1 MKNLFTSRGTDNRL
15 LSTLL
20 MLLMALWTVPHYSNA
35 MNVQAPDGED
45 ECVLDLKT
53 AGSAISFYVGT
64 SDAESGSIK
73 VDFGGGTV
81 KDYEIGKKDTIQ
93 IEGEVSD
100 GSVKVYGSRTL
111 IRFLYCP
118 SSRITNLNVSNCEN
132 LEVLNC
138 MDNGLSVLDL
148 TKNSKLYYLDCGHN
162 YVLSELDVTHNP
174 DLYYLDCQDN
184 DISSLDITKNEG
196 LIWLYAQT
204 NTKLGNIDFSKNKE
218 LREIL
223 VYGASNMTS
232 IDVTNIPYLQRLSV
246 DMTSLST
253 IDVSKNP
260 ELLVLNVGYTK
271 ITSLDISK
279 NTKLR
284 ELYLDHKE
292 TENYKFKTIDISN
305 NPELVYLFATG
316 NDLTNIDISKN
327 DKLFSIYLSNN
338 YIKNLDVS
346 NCKNLAELIIRG
358 NCFTFNT
365 LPLPHNGVG
374 YYEYSMQKNIKIN
387 KEHSVAEP
395 LDLSKDI
402 YSPDYETTVDV
413 YLFDS
418 NSLYSGG
425 GKRLVAGEDYTYD
438 KGVINFLKAQEDSV
452 YCTFRC
458 DAYPS
463 LSLSTTRFMVL
474 NPEDMGKST
483 LAADMT
489 TGMAVG
495 ETFAMNVATFGK
507 DEKVEVDFGDG
518 ELKEF
523 TLSDTP
529 QEISGEVKGANIKV
543 YTASGVQLKDFDA
556 SGMKLTSVNIFK
568 SKALRNLNLNNNELS
583 EIDLSGNISFN
594 SIQLDNNKLK
604 TLSLRGL
611 TNTKTFSCDNNQLES
626 IVFET
631 STAVLSDVSCSGNKL
646 KDLSFLYR
654 TYSLEVLDC
663 SHNEISDHLFSNLSN
678 IRDLN
683 MSYNNFKKV
692 DLKYNTKLEKLNIE
706 HNYFTYSTMP
716 ETTAQEFIYGNQN
729 PVTIAEKSFMVDLSS
744 EVTFKG
750 KNTKFTWK
758 TESGNVM
765 EEGVDYSIENGI
777 TTFLKVQEEKVYAEL
792 TNEAYPDL
800 TLTTTLVETSEKPEF
815 VLANLVSTAEVG
827 SEVRMILAA
836 KTPKAVYVDFGDG
849 KLTEC
854 ILGSGNTTL
863 TSQLGA
869 NKNIT
874 IYGYDESYCD
884 FTVLSMSNV
893 ALEKADISKLKDLTT
908 LTLANAGLTEID
920 LSNNT
925 LLGFL
930 TLSDC
935 NLEQIDLSKLTNLT
949 NVSLN
954 NNKLSAIDLSN
965 NTKLATL
972 QLSGNNFE
980 TLVLPE
986 LPALFQLSISD
997 NKLKTLDVTNCPILR
1012 ELYCDGNNLSSL
1024 DMSGQAGKFNMVYVG
1039 DNNFKFSTLPVFDI
1053 HNPMNYKYTPQ
1064 KDVEITVDG
1073 GKVDLSSEYMVAEN
1087 PTVYTWT
1094 TESGATLVEGTD
1106 YTIDNG
1112 VTTFMKN
1119 FDEKVYC
1126 SMTNAA
1132 YPELTLKT
1140 IGVKPETTGIG
1151 GITSGE
1157 GIKVENGNI
1166 VITVDGEAKV
1176 LVYNTAGMM
1185 VRSFDVEGGTVVVD
1199 GLAGGVYMIDVRCG
1213 SQRIV
1218 KKVMLK

>member
-20 MLLMALWTVPHYSNA
+20 MLLVALWTVPHYSNA

-53 AGSAISFYVGT
+53 AGSAVSFYVGT

-93 IEGEVSD
+93 IEGEVSE

-118 SSRITNLNVSNCEN
+118 LTSLTGLNVSNCEN

-138 MDNGLSVLDL
+138 NGNGLSVLDL

-162 YVLSELDVTHNP
+162 VLTELDVTNNP
-174 DLYYLDCQDN
+174 ALYYIDCQSNDLATL
-184 DISSLDITKNEG
+184 DISKNEG
-196 LIWLYAQT
+196 LIWLNAQL
-204 NTKLGNIDFSKNKE
+204 NSKLGNIDFSKNKE
-218 LREIL
+218 IRDII
-223 VYGASNMTS
+223 VYGASNMTA
-232 IDVTNIPYLQRLSV
+232 IDVSNNQYLLNLDVSQ
-246 DMTSLST
+246 TALST
-253 IDVSKNP
+253 IDLSKNLNLSILSVSYTNITTLDLSKNTKLTQLYFTKKDVSPYKFKSIDLSNNP
-260 ELLVLNVGYTK
+260 ELIYLFGQGNDLTE
-271 ITSLDISK
+271 LDISK
-279 NTKLR
+279 N
-284 ELYLDHKE
+284 
-292 TENYKFKTIDISN
+292 N
-305 NPELVYLFATG
+305 
-316 NDLTNIDISKN
+316 
-327 DKLFSIYLSNN
+327 KLFSIYLSDN

-346 NCKNLAELIIRG
+346 NCKNLGELIIRG

-365 LPLPHNGVG
+365 LPLPHDGVG
-374 YYEYSMQKNIKIN
+374 FYDYSLQKNIKI
-387 KEHSVAEP
+387 ERERSVAEP

-418 NSLYSGG
+418 NSLYGG

-438 KGVINFLKAQEDSV
+438 KGVINFLKAQTDSV

-458 DAYPS
+458 DAYPK

-495 ETFAMNVATFGK
+495 ETFAMNVATFSK

-556 SGMKLTSVNIFK
+556 SGMKLTNVNIFK
-568 SKALRNLNLNNNELS
+568 SKALKNLNLNDNELS
-583 EIDLSGNISFN
+583 EIDLSGNLSFN
-594 SIQLDNNKLK
+594 SIQLDNNKLT
-604 TLSLRGL
+604 TLSLRGIN
-611 TNTKTFSCDNNQLES
+611 NTTMLSCDNNQLES
-626 IVFET
+626 IVFEA
-631 STAVLSDVSCSGNKL
+631 SAPVLSNISCSGNKL
-646 KDLSFLYR
+646 KNLSFLSR
-654 TYSLEVLDC
+654 ASSVEVLDF
-663 SHNEISDHLFSNLSN
+663 SHNEVSDYMFTTMYN

-683 MSYNNFKKV
+683 MSYNKFKSA
-692 DLKYNTKLEKLNIE
+692 DLAYNTKLEKLNIE
-706 HNYFTYSTMP
+706 GNYFTYSTLP
-716 ETTAQEFIYGNQN
+716 QTTAQEFVYGNQN

-836 KTPKAVYVDFGDG
+836 KTPKTVYVDFGDG
-849 KLTEC
+849 KLAEC
-854 ILGSGNTTL
+854 MLGSGNTTL

-884 FTVLSMSNV
+884 LTILSMSNV

-972 QLSGNNFE
+972 QLSDNNFE

-986 LPALFQLSISD
+986 LPALYQLSVSR

-1024 DMSGQAGKFNMVYVG
+1024 DMSGQADKYSMVYAY

-1053 HNPMNYKYTPQ
+1053 YNPMNYKYTPQ

-1073 GKVDLSSEYMVAEN
+1073 GKVDLSSEYMVADN

-1094 TESGATLVEGTD
+1094 TESDATLVEGTD

-1119 FDEKVYC
+1119 FDENVYC

-1140 IGVKPETTGIG
+1140 IGVKPETTGVG

>member
-53 AGSAISFYVGT
+53 AGSIISFYVGT

-81 KDYEIGKKDTIQ
+81 KDYEIGKKDTIL
-93 IEGEVSD
+93 IDGEVSD

-118 SSRITNLNVSNCEN
+118 NTSLTGLNVSNCEN

-138 MDNGLSVLDL
+138 NGNGLSVLDL
-148 TKNSKLYYLDCGHN
+148 TKNSKLYFLDCGHN
-162 YVLSELDVTHNP
+162 VLSELDVTHNP
-174 DLYYLDCQDN
+174 ALYYIDCQDN
-184 DISSLDITKNEG
+184 QLKTLDVTKNEG

-204 NTKLGNIDFSKNKE
+204 NMELGNIDFSNNKE
-218 LREIL
+218 LRELL
-223 VYGASNMTS
+223 VYGAKNMTTIDVSNM
-232 IDVTNIPYLQRLSV
+232 PYLLRLSV

-253 IDVSKNP
+253 IDVGKNP
-260 ELLVLNVGYTK
+260 ELQILNVGYTN
-271 ITSLDISK
+271 IATLDVSK

-284 ELYLDHKE
+284 ELYVDHKD
-292 TENYKFKTIDISN
+292 TDPYKFKTIDLSN
-305 NPELVYLFATG
+305 NPELIYFFAMG
-316 NDLTNIDISKN
+316 NELTELDLSNN
-327 DKLFSIYLSNN
+327 NKLFSIYFTDNN
-338 YIKNLDVS
+338 IRNLDVS
-346 NCKNLAELIIRG
+346 NCKDLAELIIRG

-365 LPLPHNGVG
+365 LPLPHDGVG
-374 YYEYSMQKNIKIN
+374 FCDYSMQKNIKVDR
-387 KEHSVAEP
+387 ERSVSEP

-402 YSPDYETTVDV
+402 YSPDYNTTVDV

-418 NSLYSGG
+418 NSLYGG
-425 GKRLVAGEDYTYD
+425 GQRLVAGEDYTYD
-438 KGVINFLKAQEDSV
+438 NGVIKFLKTQEDSV
-452 YCTFRC
+452 YCTFTC
-458 DAYPS
+458 DAYPY
-463 LSLSTTRFMVL
+463 LSLSTSRFMVL

-489 TGMAVG
+489 TSMAVG

-529 QEISGEVKGANIKV
+529 QEVSGEVKGANIKV

-556 SGMKLTSVNIFK
+556 SGMKLTSVNLFK

-594 SIQLDNNKLK
+594 SIQLDNNKLT

-611 TNTKTFSCDNNQLES
+611 TNTKTFSCDNNQLET
-626 IVFET
+626 IVFD
-631 STAVLSDVSCSGNKL
+631 SQASVLTDINCSGNKL
-646 KDLSFLYR
+646 KDISFLGR
-654 TYSLEVLDC
+654 APFVEVLDC
-663 SHNEISDHLFSNLSN
+663 SHNEISDYMFISLSY

-683 MSYNNFKKV
+683 LSYNKFKSV
-692 DLKYNTKLEKLNIE
+692 DLKYNSKLEKLNIE
-706 HNYFTYSTMP
+706 GNYFTYSTLP
-716 ETTAQEFIYGNQN
+716 ETTAQEFMYGNQN
-729 PVTIAEKSFMVDLSS
+729 PIAIAEKSFMVDLST

-758 TESGNVM
+758 TESGNVI
-765 EEGVDYSIENGI
+765 EEGVDYSVENGI

-800 TLTTTLVETSEKPEF
+800 TLTTTLVETSDKPQE
-815 VLANLVSTAEVG
+815 VLTSMTSTNEVG
-827 SEVRMILAA
+827 SEVRIILAA
-836 KTPKAVYVDFGDG
+836 KSPKSVYVDFGDG
-849 KLTEC
+849 KLKEC
-854 ILGSGNTTL
+854 RLENGYTTL
-863 TSQLGA
+863 TSVLGES
-869 NKNIT
+869 KKIT
-874 IYGYDESYCD
+874 VYGYDNSYYD
-884 FTVLSMSNV
+884 ITILSLMDI
-893 ALEKADISKLKDLTT
+893 ALENIDISKLKDLST
-908 LTLANAGLTEID
+908 LTLTNAGLSEID
-920 LSNNT
+920 LSKNILLKELTLTGCNFTELDLSALTDLT
-925 LLGFL
+925 LLELNSNNLSSIEISNCKKL
-930 TLSDC
+930 TSLMLNDN
-935 NLEQIDLSKLTNLT
+935 NLE
-949 NVSLN
+949 SLVMP
-954 NNKLSAIDLSN
+954 
-965 NTKLATL
+965 
-972 QLSGNNFE
+972 E
-980 TLVLPE
+980 LPE
-986 LPALFQLSISD
+986 LYKLSVTD
-997 NKLKTLDVTNCPILR
+997 NKLKTLDITNCPILR
-1012 ELYCDGNNLSSL
+1012 ELYCTGNNLSSL
-1024 DMSGQAGKFNMVYVG
+1024 DMSGQTDKYSMVYAY

-1119 FDEKVYC
+1119 FDENVYC

>member
-20 MLLMALWTVPHYSNA
+20 MLLVALWTVPHYSNA

-93 IEGEVSD
+93 IEGEVSE

-118 SSRITNLNVSNCEN
+118 LTSLTGLNVSNCEN

-138 MDNGLSVLDL
+138 NGNGLSVLDL

-162 YVLSELDVTHNP
+162 VLTELDVTNNP
-174 DLYYLDCQDN
+174 ALYYIDCQSNDLATL
-184 DISSLDITKNEG
+184 DISKNEG
-196 LIWLYAQT
+196 LIWLNAQL
-204 NTKLGNIDFSKNKE
+204 NFKLGNIDFSKNKE
-218 LREIL
+218 IRDII
-223 VYGASNMTS
+223 VYGASNMTA
-232 IDVTNIPYLQRLSV
+232 IDVSNNQYLLNLDVSQ
-246 DMTSLST
+246 TALST
-253 IDVSKNP
+253 IDLSKNLNLSILSVSYTNITTLDLSKNTKLTQLYFTKKDVSPYKFKSIDLSNNP
-260 ELLVLNVGYTK
+260 ELIYLFGQGNDLTE
-271 ITSLDISK
+271 LDISK
-279 NTKLR
+279 N
-284 ELYLDHKE
+284 
-292 TENYKFKTIDISN
+292 N
-305 NPELVYLFATG
+305 
-316 NDLTNIDISKN
+316 
-327 DKLFSIYLSNN
+327 KLFSIYLSDN

-346 NCKNLAELIIRG
+346 NCKNLGELIIRG

-365 LPLPHNGVG
+365 LPLPHDGVG
-374 YYEYSMQKNIKIN
+374 FYDYSLQKNIKI
-387 KEHSVAEP
+387 ERERSIAEP

-418 NSLYSGG
+418 NSLYGG

-438 KGVINFLKAQEDSV
+438 KGVINFLKAQTDSV

-458 DAYPS
+458 DAYPK

-495 ETFAMNVATFGK
+495 ETFAMNVATFSK

-556 SGMKLTSVNIFK
+556 SGMKLTNVNIFK
-568 SKALRNLNLNNNELS
+568 SKALKNLNLNDNELS
-583 EIDLSGNISFN
+583 EIDLSGNLSFN
-594 SIQLDNNKLK
+594 SIQLDNNKLT
-604 TLSLRGL
+604 TLSLRGIN
-611 TNTKTFSCDNNQLES
+611 NTTMLSCDNNQLES
-626 IVFET
+626 IVFEA
-631 STAVLSDVSCSGNKL
+631 SAPVLSNISCSGNKL
-646 KDLSFLYR
+646 KNLSFLSR
-654 TYSLEVLDC
+654 ASSVEVLDF
-663 SHNEISDHLFSNLSN
+663 SHNEVSDYMFTTMYN

-683 MSYNNFKKV
+683 MSYNKFKSA
-692 DLKYNTKLEKLNIE
+692 DLAYNTKLEKLNIE
-706 HNYFTYSTMP
+706 GNYFTYSTLP
-716 ETTAQEFIYGNQN
+716 QTTAQEFVYGNQN

-836 KTPKAVYVDFGDG
+836 KTPK
-849 KLTEC
+849 
-854 ILGSGNTTL
+854 
-863 TSQLGA
+863 
-869 NKNIT
+869 
-874 IYGYDESYCD
+874 
-884 FTVLSMSNV
+884 TV
-893 ALEKADISKLKDLTT
+893 
-908 LTLANAGLTEID
+908 
-920 LSNNT
+920 
-925 LLGFL
+925 
-930 TLSDC
+930 
-935 NLEQIDLSKLTNLT
+935 
-949 NVSLN
+949 
-954 NNKLSAIDLSN
+954 
-965 NTKLATL
+965 
-972 QLSGNNFE
+972 
-980 TLVLPE
+980 
-986 LPALFQLSISD
+986 
-997 NKLKTLDVTNCPILR
+997 
-1012 ELYCDGNNLSSL
+1012 
-1024 DMSGQAGKFNMVYVG
+1024 
-1039 DNNFKFSTLPVFDI
+1039 
-1053 HNPMNYKYTPQ
+1053 
-1064 KDVEITVDG
+1064 
-1073 GKVDLSSEYMVAEN
+1073 
-1087 PTVYTWT
+1087 
-1094 TESGATLVEGTD
+1094 
-1106 YTIDNG
+1106 
-1112 VTTFMKN
+1112 
-1119 FDEKVYC
+1119 
-1126 SMTNAA
+1126 
-1132 YPELTLKT
+1132 
-1140 IGVKPETTGIG
+1140 
-1151 GITSGE
+1151 
-1157 GIKVENGNI
+1157 
-1166 VITVDGEAKV
+1166 
-1176 LVYNTAGMM
+1176 
-1185 VRSFDVEGGTVVVD
+1185 
-1199 GLAGGVYMIDVRCG
+1199 
-1213 SQRIV
+1213 
-1218 KKVMLK
+1218 

>member
-1 MKNLFTSRGTDNRL
+1 MKNLFASRGTDNRL

-20 MLLMALWTVPHYSNA
+20 MLLVALWTVPHYSNA

-53 AGSAISFYVGT
+53 AGTTISFNVGT
-64 SDAESGSIK
+64 SDAEGGTIK
-73 VDFGGGTV
+73 VDFGGGNV
-81 KDYEIGKKDTIQ
+81 KDYEIGKKDTIL
-93 IEGEVSD
+93 IDGEVSD
-100 GSVKVYGSRTL
+100 GSVKVYGSKTL
-111 IRFLYCP
+111 ITFLYCP
-118 SSRITNLNVSNCEN
+118 MVSLTGLNVSNSEN
-132 LEVLNC
+132 LEMLTC
-138 MDNGLSVLDL
+138 YGNGLSVLDL
-148 TKNSKLYYLDCGHN
+148 TKNSKLYYIDCGHN
-162 YVLSELDVTHNP
+162 VLSELDLTQNP
-174 DLYYLDCQDN
+174 ALLYVDCQDN
-184 DISSLDITKNEG
+184 RLKSLDITKNEE
-196 LIWLYAQT
+196 LLYLYAQT
-204 NTKLGNIDFSKNKE
+204 NFEMGNIDFSHNKKI
-218 LREIL
+218 REIL
-223 VYGASNMTS
+223 AYGATNMTS
-232 IDVTNIPYLQRLSV
+232 LDVSNNLDLLRLSV
-246 DMTSLST
+246 DQTGLST
-253 IDVSKNP
+253 
-260 ELLVLNVGYTK
+260 
-271 ITSLDISK
+271 LDL
-279 NTKLR
+279 T
-284 ELYLDHKE
+284 
-292 TENYKFKTIDISN
+292 N
-305 NPELVYLFATG
+305 NPELIRLFASY
-316 NDLTNIDISKN
+316 NDLTNLDLSKN
-327 DKLFSIYLSNN
+327 PKLQSLFLSGNNLKNLDLSNN
-338 YIKNLDVS
+338 HEII
-346 NCKNLAELIIRG
+346 ELLI
-358 NCFTFNT
+358 NDNNFTFNT
-365 LPLPHNGVG
+365 LPFAYDAINNYLYFP
-374 YYEYSMQKNIKIN
+374 QKEMVVK
-387 KEHSVAEP
+387 KELSVEET
-395 LDLSKDI
+395 LDFSKDV
-402 YSPDYETTVDV
+402 YNPEYETTVTV
-413 YLFDS
+413 YLTDS
-418 NSLYSGG
+418 NSPYDSSTKLTEGT
-425 GKRLVAGEDYTYD
+425 DYTYN
-438 KGVINFLKAQEDSV
+438 KGVITFLKAQNDSV
-452 YCTFRC
+452 YCTFKNDR
-458 DAYPS
+458 YPW
-463 LSLSTTRFMVL
+463 LELKTMRFLVL
-474 NPEDMGKST
+474 NPEDVGKSK
-483 LAADMT
+483 LAAELT
-489 TGMAVG
+489 TGMAAG
-495 ETFAMNVATFGK
+495 ETFTMNVATFGK

-529 QEISGEVKGANIKV
+529 QEVSGEVKGANIKV

-556 SGMKLTSVNIFK
+556 SGMKLTSVNLFK
-568 SKALRNLNLNNNELS
+568 SKALKNLNLNNNELS
-583 EIDLSGNISFN
+583 EIDLSGNLSFN
-594 SIQLDNNKLK
+594 SIQLDNNKLT
-604 TLSLRGL
+604 TLSLRGINNAKSL
-611 TNTKTFSCDNNQLES
+611 SCDNNQLES
-626 IVFET
+626 IVFE
-631 STAVLSDVSCSGNKL
+631 SSASVMSEISCSGNKL
-646 KDLSFLYR
+646 KDLSFL
-654 TYSLEVLDC
+654 SIASSVEVLDF
-663 SHNEISDHLFSNLSN
+663 SHNEVSDYMFTTMYN

-683 MSYNNFKKV
+683 MSYNKFKSA
-692 DLKYNTKLEKLNIE
+692 DLAYNTTLEKLNIE
-706 HNYFTYSTMP
+706 GNCFTYSTLP
-716 ETTAQEFIYGNQN
+716 QTTAQEFIYGNQS
-729 PVTIAEKSFMVDLSS
+729 PVTIAEKSFMVDLSK
-744 EVTFKG
+744 EATFKG

-765 EEGVDYSIENGI
+765 EEGVDYNVENGV

-849 KLTEC
+849 KLAEC

-863 TSQLGA
+863 TSQLGVS
-869 NKNIT
+869 KNIT

-884 FTVLSMSNV
+884 LTILSMSNV
-893 ALEKADISKLKDLTT
+893 ALEKVDISKLKDLST
-908 LTLANAGLTEID
+908 LTLYNAGLTEID

-949 NVSLN
+949 NVSLS

-972 QLSGNNFE
+972 QLGDNNFE

-986 LPALFQLSISD
+986 LPALYQLSVSR

-1024 DMSGQAGKFNMVYVG
+1024 DMSGQADKYSMVYVY

-1053 HNPMNYKYTPQ
+1053 YNPMNYKYTPQ

-1119 FDEKVYC
+1119 FDENVYC

>member
-1 MKNLFTSRGTDNRL
+1 MKNLFTNRVGDNRL

-20 MLLMALWTVPHYSNA
+20 VLLMALWTVPHYSNA

-45 ECVLDLKT
+45 ECIVDMRT
-53 AGSAISFYVGT
+53 AGTAISFNVGT
-64 SDAESGSIK
+64 SDAEGGTIK

-81 KDYEIGKKDTIQ
+81 ENYDIGKKDTISIQ
-93 IEGEVSD
+93 GEVSD
-100 GSVKVYGSRTL
+100 GRVKIYGSKTL
-111 IRFLYCP
+111 LTFIYCP
-118 SSRITNLNVSNCEN
+118 TAGLTGLDVSNCEN

-138 MDNGLSVLDL
+138 MGNGLSVLDL
-148 TKNSKLYYLDCGHN
+148 SKNSKLYFLDCGHN
-162 YVLSELDVTHNP
+162 VLPELDVTHNP
-174 DLYYLDCQDN
+174 ALYYIDCQDN
-184 DISSLDITKNEG
+184 QLKTLDITKNEG

-204 NTKLGNIDFSKNKE
+204 NFELGNIDFSNNKE

-223 VYGASNMTS
+223 VYGAKNMTS
-232 IDVTNIPYLQRLSV
+232 IDVTNMPYLLRLAV
-246 DMTSLST
+246 DMTGLST
-253 IDVSKNP
+253 IDVSKNT
-260 ELLVLNVGYTK
+260 ELQILNVGYTK
-271 ITSLDISK
+271 MTTLDISK

-284 ELYLDHKE
+284 ELYFTQKE
-292 TENYKFKTIDISN
+292 TSSYKFKTIDLSN
-305 NPELVYLFATG
+305 NPELIYLFGQG
-316 NDLTNIDISKN
+316 NELTDIDLSKN
-327 DKLFSIYLSNN
+327 DKLFSIYLSDNN
-338 YIKNLDVS
+338 IRNLDVS

-365 LPLPHNGVG
+365 LPLPHNGVSF
-374 YYEYSMQKNIKIN
+374 YDYSMQKNIKVDR
-387 KEHSVAEP
+387 ERSVSEP

-402 YSPDYETTVDV
+402 YSPDYETAVDV
-413 YLFDS
+413 YLYDS
-418 NSLYSGG
+418 NSLYGG

-438 KGVINFLKAQEDSV
+438 KGVINFLKTQEDSV
-452 YCTFRC
+452 YCTFRST
-458 DAYPS
+458 AYPS
-463 LSLSTTRFMVL
+463 LSLSTVRFMVL

-489 TGMAVG
+489 TGLSVG
-495 ETFAMNVATFGK
+495 ETFSMKVATFSK
-507 DEKVEVDFGDG
+507 DEKIEVDFGDG

-523 TLSDTP
+523 TMSDTP
-529 QEISGEVKGANIKV
+529 QQVSGEVKGANIKV

-556 SGMKLTSVNIFK
+556 SGMKISSVNIFK

-583 EIDLSGNISFN
+583 EIDLSGNLNFN
-594 SIQLDNNKLK
+594 SIQLDNNKLSK
-604 TLSLRGL
+604 LSIKGL
-611 TNTKTFSCDNNQLES
+611 TNAESLSCDNNQLES
-626 IVFET
+626 IVFE
-631 STAVLSDVSCSGNKL
+631 SSALAMSNISCSGNKL
-646 KDLSFLYR
+646 KDLSFLSR
-654 TYSLEVLDC
+654 ASSVEVLDC
-663 SHNEISDHLFSNLSN
+663 SHNEISDYMFVSLRN
-678 IRDLN
+678 IRELN
-683 MSYNNFKKV
+683 VSYNKFAELN
-692 DLKYNTKLEKLNIE
+692 LQYNTNLQKLNIE
-706 HNYFTYSTMP
+706 GNYFTYSTLP
-716 ETTAQEFIYGNQN
+716 QTTAQEFVYGNQN
-729 PVTIAEKSFMVDLSS
+729 PVAIAEKSFMVDLSK
-744 EVTFKG
+744 EATFKG

-758 TESGNVM
+758 TESGNVI
-765 EEGVDYSIENGI
+765 EEGVDYNVENGV

-792 TNEAYPDL
+792 TNEAYPNL
-800 TLTTTLVETSEKPEF
+800 TLTTTLVETSEKPQE
-815 VLANLVSTAEVG
+815 VLAKLVASAEVG
-827 SEVRMILAA
+827 SEVRLILAA
-836 KTPKAVYVDFGDG
+836 KTPKTVYVDFGDG
-849 KLTEC
+849 KFKEC
-854 ILGSGNTTL
+854 MLASGTATL
-863 TSQLGA
+863 TSELGES
-869 NKNIT
+869 KTIS
-874 IYGYDESYCD
+874 IYGYDESYYD
-884 FTVLSMSNV
+884 ISVLSLSNV
-893 ALEKADISKLKDLTT
+893 ALETVDISKLKDLST
-908 LTLANAGLTEID
+908 LTLYGAALNNID

-925 LLGFL
+925 LLEFL
-930 TLSDC
+930 TLSEC
-935 NLEQIDLSKLTNLT
+935 NLEQIDLSNLTNLT
-949 NVSLN
+949 NLTLN
-954 NNKLSAIDLSN
+954 KNKLSTIDISN
-965 NTKLATL
+965 NVKLTAL
-972 QLSGNNFE
+972 QLDGNSLE
-980 TLVLPE
+980 SLVLPE
-986 LPALFQLSISD
+986 LPALYKLDISD

-1024 DMSGQAGKFNMVYVG
+1024 DMSGQTGKFSMVYAY

-1119 FDEKVYC
+1119 FDENVYC

>member
-1 MKNLFTSRGTDNRL
+1 
-15 LSTLL
+15 
-20 MLLMALWTVPHYSNA
+20 
-35 MNVQAPDGED
+35 
-45 ECVLDLKT
+45 
-53 AGSAISFYVGT
+53 
-64 SDAESGSIK
+64 
-73 VDFGGGTV
+73 
-81 KDYEIGKKDTIQ
+81 
-93 IEGEVSD
+93 
-100 GSVKVYGSRTL
+100 
-111 IRFLYCP
+111 
-118 SSRITNLNVSNCEN
+118 
-132 LEVLNC
+132 
-138 MDNGLSVLDL
+138 
-148 TKNSKLYYLDCGHN
+148 
-162 YVLSELDVTHNP
+162 
-174 DLYYLDCQDN
+174 
-184 DISSLDITKNEG
+184 
-196 LIWLYAQT
+196 
-204 NTKLGNIDFSKNKE
+204 
-218 LREIL
+218 
-223 VYGASNMTS
+223 MTS
-232 IDVTNIPYLQRLSV
+232 IDVSNNPYLLRLAV
-246 DMTSLST
+246 DMTGLST
-253 IDVSKNP
+253 IDVSKNL
-260 ELLVLNVGYTK
+260 ELQILNVGYTK
-271 ITSLDISK
+271 ITTLDLSK
-279 NTKLR
+279 NAKLR
-284 ELYLDHKE
+284 ELYFTQKD
-292 TENYKFKTIDISN
+292 TSPYKFKSIDLSN
-305 NPELVYLFATG
+305 NPELICLFGQG
-316 NDLTNIDISKN
+316 NDLTELNISKN
-327 DKLFSIYLSNN
+327 NKLFSIYLSDN
-338 YIKNLDVS
+338 YIRNLDVS
-346 NCKNLAELIIRG
+346 NCKNLAELIIRN

-365 LPLPHNGVG
+365 LPLLYDALG
-374 YYEYSMQKNIKIN
+374 YYDYATQRNINI
-387 KEHSVAEP
+387 ERERSVAEP

-418 NSLYSGG
+418 NSLYGG

-438 KGVINFLKAQEDSV
+438 KGVINFLKAQKDSV

-458 DAYPS
+458 DAYPG

-495 ETFAMNVATFGK
+495 ETFTMNVATFGK

-529 QEISGEVKGANIKV
+529 QEITGEVKGANIKV
-543 YTASGVQLKDFDA
+543 YTASEVQLKDFDA

-568 SKALRNLNLNNNELS
+568 SKALKNLNLNDNELS
-583 EIDLSGNISFN
+583 EIDLSGNLSFK
-594 SIQLDNNKLK
+594 SIQLDNNKLT
-604 TLSLRGL
+604 TLSLRGINNAKSL
-611 TNTKTFSCDNNQLES
+611 SCDNNQLES
-626 IVFET
+626 IVFE
-631 STAVLSDVSCSGNKL
+631 SSASVMSEISCSGNKL
-646 KDLSFLYR
+646 KDLSFLSR
-654 TYSLEVLDC
+654 ASMVEVLDC
-663 SHNEISDHLFSNLSN
+663 SHNEISEYMFVNARN
-678 IRDLN
+678 IRELN
-683 MSYNNFKKV
+683 ISYNKFKEV
-692 DLKYNTKLEKLNIE
+692 NLQNNTNLQKLNIE
-706 HNYFTYSTMP
+706 GNCFTYSTLP
-716 ETTAQEFIYGNQN
+716 QTTAQEFIYGNQS
-729 PVTIAEKSFMVDLSS
+729 PVTIAEKSFMVDLSK
-744 EVTFKG
+744 EATFKG

-765 EEGVDYSIENGI
+765 EEGVDYNVENGV

-849 KLTEC
+849 KLAEC

-863 TSQLGA
+863 TSQLGVS
-869 NKNIT
+869 KNIT

-884 FTVLSMSNV
+884 LTILSMSNV
-893 ALEKADISKLKDLTT
+893 ALEKVDISKLKDLST
-908 LTLANAGLTEID
+908 LTLSNAGLTEID

-930 TLSDC
+930 TLSGS

-949 NVSLN
+949 NVSLI

-972 QLSGNNFE
+972 QLGDNNFE

-986 LPALFQLSISD
+986 LPALYQLSVSR
-997 NKLKTLDVTNCPILR
+997 NKLNTLDVTNCPILR

-1024 DMSGQAGKFNMVYVG
+1024 DMSGQTGKFSMVYVG
-1039 DNNFKFSTLPVFDI
+1039 NNNFKFSTLPVFDI

-1119 FDEKVYC
+1119 FDENVYC
-1126 SMTNAA
+1126 SMINAA

-1185 VRSFDVEGGTVVVD
+1185 VRSFDVEGGTIVVD

>member
-1 MKNLFTSRGTDNRL
+1 M

-20 MLLMALWTVPHYSNA
+20 MLLVALWTVPHYSNA

-53 AGSAISFYVGT
+53 AGSIISFYVGT

-118 SSRITNLNVSNCEN
+118 LASLTGLNVSNCEN

-138 MDNGLSVLDL
+138 NGNGLSVLDL
-148 TKNSKLYYLDCGHN
+148 TKNSKLYYLDCGRN
-162 YVLSELDVTHNP
+162 VLTELDVTNNP
-174 DLYYLDCQDN
+174 ALYYIDCQSNDLATL
-184 DISSLDITKNEG
+184 DISKNEG
-196 LIWLYAQT
+196 LIWLNAQL
-204 NTKLGNIDFSKNKE
+204 NFKLGNIDFSKNKE
-218 LREIL
+218 IRDII
-223 VYGASNMTS
+223 VYGASNMTT
-232 IDVTNIPYLQRLSV
+232 IDVSNNQYLLNLDVSQ
-246 DMTSLST
+246 TALST
-253 IDVSKNP
+253 IDLSKNLNLSILNVSYTNITTLDLSKNTKLTQLYFTKKDVSPYKFKSIDLSNNP
-260 ELLVLNVGYTK
+260 ELIYLFGQGNDLTE
-271 ITSLDISK
+271 LDISK
-279 NTKLR
+279 N
-284 ELYLDHKE
+284 
-292 TENYKFKTIDISN
+292 N
-305 NPELVYLFATG
+305 
-316 NDLTNIDISKN
+316 
-327 DKLFSIYLSNN
+327 KLFSIYLSDN

-346 NCKNLAELIIRG
+346 NCKNLGELIIRG

-365 LPLPHNGVG
+365 LPLPHDGVG
-374 YYEYSMQKNIKIN
+374 FYDYSLQKNIKI
-387 KEHSVAEP
+387 ERERSIAEP

-418 NSLYSGG
+418 NSLYGG

-438 KGVINFLKAQEDSV
+438 KGVINFLKAQTDSV

-458 DAYPS
+458 DAYPK

-495 ETFAMNVATFGK
+495 ETFAMNVATFSK

-556 SGMKLTSVNIFK
+556 SGMKLTNVNIFK
-568 SKALRNLNLNNNELS
+568 SKALKNLNLNDNELS
-583 EIDLSGNISFN
+583 EIDLSGNLSFN
-594 SIQLDNNKLK
+594 SIQLDNNKLT
-604 TLSLRGL
+604 TLSLRGIN
-611 TNTKTFSCDNNQLES
+611 NTTMLSCDNNQLES
-626 IVFET
+626 IVFEA
-631 STAVLSDVSCSGNKL
+631 SAPVLSNISCSGNKL
-646 KDLSFLYR
+646 KNLSFLSR
-654 TYSLEVLDC
+654 ASSVEVLDI
-663 SHNEISDHLFSNLSN
+663 SHNEVSDYMFTTMYN

-683 MSYNNFKKV
+683 MSYNKFKSA
-692 DLKYNTKLEKLNIE
+692 DLAYNTKLEKLNIE
-706 HNYFTYSTMP
+706 GNYFTYSTLP
-716 ETTAQEFIYGNQN
+716 QTTAQEFVYGNQN

-836 KTPKAVYVDFGDG
+836 KTPKTVYVDFGDG
-849 KLTEC
+849 KLAEC
-854 ILGSGNTTL
+854 MLGSGNTTL

-884 FTVLSMSNV
+884 LTILSMSNV
-893 ALEKADISKLKDLTT
+893 ALEKVDITKLKDLST
-908 LTLANAGLTEID
+908 LTLANSGLSGID

-925 LLGFL
+925 ILRELN
-930 TLSDC
+930 LSNC
-935 NLEQIDLSKLTNLT
+935 NLENVDLSKLTELST
-949 NVSLN
+949 VSLSS
-954 NNKLSAIDLSN
+954 NKLSSIDLTN
-965 NTKLATL
+965 NKKLTIL
-972 QLSGNNFE
+972 IIGDNNFE

-986 LPALFQLSISD
+986 LPALYQLSVSD

-1012 ELYCDGNNLSSL
+1012 ELYCNGNNLSSL
-1024 DMSGQAGKFNMVYVG
+1024 DMSGQADKYSMVYAY

-1053 HNPMNYKYTPQ
+1053 YNPMNYKYTPQ
-1064 KDVEITVDG
+1064 KDVEITVDS
-1073 GKVDLSSEYMVAEN
+1073 GKVDLSSEYMVADN

-1094 TESGATLVEGTD
+1094 TESGVTLVEGTD

-1119 FDEKVYC
+1119 FDENVYC

-1140 IGVKPETTGIG
+1140 IDVKPETTGIG

>member
-1 MKNLFTSRGTDNRL
+1 MKNLFTNRVGDNRL

-20 MLLMALWTVPHYSNA
+20 VLLMALWTVPHYSNA

-45 ECVLDLKT
+45 ECIVDMRT
-53 AGSAISFYVGT
+53 AGTAISFYVGT

-81 KDYEIGKKDTIQ
+81 ENYDIGKKDTISIQ
-93 IEGEVSD
+93 GEVSD
-100 GSVKVYGSRTL
+100 GRVKIYGSKTL
-111 IRFLYCP
+111 LTFIYCP
-118 SSRITNLNVSNCEN
+118 TAGLTGLDVSNCEN

-138 MDNGLSVLDL
+138 MGNGLSVLDL
-148 TKNSKLYYLDCGHN
+148 SKNSKLYFLDCGHN
-162 YVLSELDVTHNP
+162 VLPELDVTHNP
-174 DLYYLDCQDN
+174 ALYYIDCQDN
-184 DISSLDITKNEG
+184 QLKTLDITKNEG

-204 NTKLGNIDFSKNKE
+204 NFELGNIDFSNNKE

-223 VYGASNMTS
+223 VYGAKNMTS
-232 IDVTNIPYLQRLSV
+232 IDVTNMPYLLRLAV
-246 DMTSLST
+246 DMTGLST
-253 IDVSKNP
+253 IDVSKNT
-260 ELLVLNVGYTK
+260 ELQILNVGYTK
-271 ITSLDISK
+271 MTTLDISK

-284 ELYLDHKE
+284 ELYFTQKE
-292 TENYKFKTIDISN
+292 TSSYKFKTIDLSN
-305 NPELVYLFATG
+305 NPELIYLFGQG
-316 NDLTNIDISKN
+316 NELTDIDLSKN
-327 DKLFSIYLSNN
+327 DKLFSIYLSDNN
-338 YIKNLDVS
+338 IRNLDVS

-365 LPLPHNGVG
+365 LPLPHNGVSF
-374 YYEYSMQKNIKIN
+374 YDYSMQKNIKVDR
-387 KEHSVAEP
+387 ERSVSEP

-402 YSPDYETTVDV
+402 YSPDYETAVDV
-413 YLFDS
+413 YLYDS
-418 NSLYSGG
+418 NSLYGG

-438 KGVINFLKAQEDSV
+438 KGVINFLKTQEDSV
-452 YCTFRC
+452 YCTFRST
-458 DAYPS
+458 AYPS
-463 LSLSTTRFMVL
+463 LSLSTVRFMVL

-489 TGMAVG
+489 TGLSVG
-495 ETFAMNVATFGK
+495 ETFSMKVATFSK
-507 DEKVEVDFGDG
+507 DEKIEVDFGDG

-523 TLSDTP
+523 TMSDTP
-529 QEISGEVKGANIKV
+529 QQVSGEVKGANIKV

-556 SGMKLTSVNIFK
+556 SGMKISSVNIFK

-583 EIDLSGNISFN
+583 EIDLSGNLNFN
-594 SIQLDNNKLK
+594 SIQLDNNKLSK
-604 TLSLRGL
+604 LSIKGL
-611 TNTKTFSCDNNQLES
+611 TNAESLSCDNNQLES
-626 IVFET
+626 IVFE
-631 STAVLSDVSCSGNKL
+631 SSALAMSNISCSGNKL
-646 KDLSFLYR
+646 KDLSFLSR
-654 TYSLEVLDC
+654 ASSVEVLDC
-663 SHNEISDHLFSNLSN
+663 SHNEISDYMFVSLRN
-678 IRDLN
+678 IRELN
-683 MSYNNFKKV
+683 VSYNKFAELN
-692 DLKYNTKLEKLNIE
+692 LQYNTNLQKLNIE
-706 HNYFTYSTMP
+706 GNYFTYSTLP
-716 ETTAQEFIYGNQN
+716 QTTAQEFVYGNQN
-729 PVTIAEKSFMVDLSS
+729 PVAIAEKSFMVDLSK
-744 EVTFKG
+744 EATFKG

-758 TESGNVM
+758 TESGNVI
-765 EEGVDYSIENGI
+765 EEGVDYNVENGV

-792 TNEAYPDL
+792 TNEAYPNL
-800 TLTTTLVETSEKPEF
+800 TLTTTLVETSEKPQE
-815 VLANLVSTAEVG
+815 VLAKLVASAEVG
-827 SEVRMILAA
+827 SEVRLILAA
-836 KTPKAVYVDFGDG
+836 KTPKTVYVDFGDG
-849 KLTEC
+849 KFKEC
-854 ILGSGNTTL
+854 MLASGTATL
-863 TSQLGA
+863 TSELGES
-869 NKNIT
+869 KTIS
-874 IYGYDESYCD
+874 IYGYDESYYD
-884 FTVLSMSNV
+884 ISVLSLSNV
-893 ALEKADISKLKDLTT
+893 ALETVDISKLKDLST
-908 LTLANAGLTEID
+908 LTLYGAALNNID

-925 LLGFL
+925 LLEFL
-930 TLSDC
+930 TLSEC
-935 NLEQIDLSKLTNLT
+935 NLEQIDLSNLTNLT
-949 NVSLN
+949 NLTLN
-954 NNKLSAIDLSN
+954 KNKLSTIDISN
-965 NTKLATL
+965 NVKLTAL
-972 QLSGNNFE
+972 QLDGNSLE
-980 TLVLPE
+980 SLVLPE
-986 LPALFQLSISD
+986 LPALYKLDISD

-1024 DMSGQAGKFNMVYVG
+1024 DMSGQTGKFSMVYAY

-1119 FDEKVYC
+1119 FDENVYC

>member
-20 MLLMALWTVPHYSNA
+20 MLLVALWTVPHYSNA
-35 MNVQAPDGED
+35 MNVQAPDGEN
-45 ECVLDLKT
+45 ECVLEMKT
-53 AGSAISFYVGT
+53 AGTAISFYVGT
-64 SDAESGSIK
+64 SDAESGTIK

-81 KDYEIGKKDTIQ
+81 EDYEIGKKDTIS
-93 IEGEVSD
+93 INGAVTEGN
-100 GSVKVYGSRTL
+100 VKIYGSKTL
-111 IRFLYCP
+111 ITFLYCP
-118 SSRITNLNVSNCEN
+118 TTSITNLNVSNCEN

-138 MDNGLSVLDL
+138 MGNGLSVLDL

-162 YVLSELDVTHNP
+162 QLVELDVTHNP
-174 DLYYLDCQDN
+174 ALYYIDCQDN
-184 DISSLDITKNEG
+184 NLTSLDVTKNEK
-196 LIWLYAQT
+196 LIWLYAYT
-204 NTKLGNIDFSKNKE
+204 NFELGDIDLSNNRE
-218 LREIL
+218 LREFDVHGDTRITS
-223 VYGASNMTS
+223 VDVSNCPYLIHLDVDMTGVS
-232 IDVTNIPYLQRLSV
+232 SVDVTN
-246 DMTSLST
+246 
-253 IDVSKNP
+253 NP
-260 ELLVLNVGYTK
+260 ELQILSVGY
-271 ITSLDISK
+271 SNVSQLDISK
-279 NTKLR
+279 NVKLR
-284 ELYLDHKE
+284 ELYFSHKD
-292 TENYKFKTIDISN
+292 TDPYKFKSIDVSN
-305 NPELVYLFATG
+305 NPELIYLFGMG
-316 NDLTNIDISKN
+316 NELTELDLSKN
-327 DKLFSIYLSNN
+327 DKLLSIYLSDN

-346 NCKNLAELIIRG
+346 NCKKLAELIVRG

-374 YYEYSMQKNIKIN
+374 YYEYSMQKNIVVER
-387 KEHSVAEP
+387 EHSIAEP

-418 NSLYSGG
+418 NSLYGG
-425 GKRLVAGEDYTYD
+425 GERLVAGEDYTFD
-438 KGVINFLKAQEDSV
+438 KGVLKFLKSQEDSV

-458 DAYPS
+458 DAYPN

-474 NPEDMGKST
+474 NPEDVGKST
-483 LAADMT
+483 LAADMI

-495 ETFAMNVATFGK
+495 ETFSMNMATFGK

-529 QEISGEVKGANIKV
+529 KKVSGEVKGANIKV

-556 SGMKLTSVNIFK
+556 SGMKLMSANVFK
-568 SKALRNLNLNNNELS
+568 SKALKNLNLNDNELA
-583 EIDLSGNISFN
+583 EIDLSGNLGFST
-594 SIQLDNNKLK
+594 IQLDNNKLVS
-604 TLSLRGL
+604 LSIKGL
-611 TNTKTFSCDNNQLES
+611 TNTISLSCDNNQLEN
-626 IVFET
+626 ITFE
-631 STAVLSDVSCSGNKL
+631 SSAYNLKSVSCSGNKL
-646 KDLSFLYR
+646 QNLSFLNR
-654 TYSLEVLDC
+654 ASSVEILDC
-663 SHNEISDHLFSNLSN
+663 SHNEISDYMFVSLSN
-678 IRDLN
+678 IRELDI
-683 MSYNNFKKV
+683 SYNKFKEV
-692 DLKYNTKLEKLNIE
+692 NLQYNTKLEKLNIE
-706 HNYFTYSTMP
+706 GNNFTYSTLP
-716 ETTAQEFIYGNQN
+716 QSTAQEFVYGNQQ
-729 PVTIAEKSFMVDLSS
+729 PVAIAEKSFLIDLSK
-744 EVTFKG
+744 ETTFKG

-758 TESGNVM
+758 KESGSVI
-765 EEGVDYSIENGI
+765 EEGVDYSLENGV
-777 TTFLKVQEEKVYAEL
+777 TTFLKVQDEKVYAEL

-800 TLTTTLVETSEKPEF
+800 TLTTTLVETSEKPET
-815 VLANLVSTAEVG
+815 VLATMTSTAEVG
-827 SEVRMILAA
+827 SEVSMILAA
-836 KTPKAVYVDFGDG
+836 KTPKSLYVDFGDG
-849 KLTEC
+849 KMVEC
-854 ILGSGNTTL
+854 NLGSGNTTL

-869 NKNIT
+869 SKNIT
-874 IYGYDESYCD
+874 IYGYDESNCD
-884 FTVLSMSNV
+884 ITVLSMSNV
-893 ALEKADISKLKDLTT
+893 ALERVDISKLKDLTT
-908 LTLANAGLTEID
+908 LTLANAGISEID

-935 NLEQIDLSKLTNLT
+935 NLEQIDLSKLTNLA
-949 NVSLN
+949 NVVLSG
-954 NNKLSAIDLSN
+954 NKFSEIDLSN
-965 NTKLATL
+965 NVKLATL
-972 QLSGNNFE
+972 QLSDNGFE
-980 TLVLPE
+980 TLILPE
-986 LPALFQLSISD
+986 LPVLYQLNVSD
-997 NKLKTLDVTNCPILR
+997 NKLKTLDVTKCPKLC
-1012 ELYCDGNNLSSL
+1012 ELYCNGNNLSEL
-1024 DMSGQAGKFNMVYVG
+1024 DLSAQKDKFSMVIIQ
-1039 DNNFKFSTLPVFDI
+1039 DNCFKFSTLPVFDI

-1119 FDEKVYC
+1119 FDENVYC

>member
-20 MLLMALWTVPHYSNA
+20 MLLVALWTVPHYSNA

-93 IEGEVSD
+93 IEGEVSE

-118 SSRITNLNVSNCEN
+118 LASLTGLNVSNCEN

-138 MDNGLSVLDL
+138 NGNGLSVLDL
-148 TKNSKLYYLDCGHN
+148 TKNSKLYYLDCGRN
-162 YVLSELDVTHNP
+162 VLTELDVTNNP
-174 DLYYLDCQDN
+174 ALYYIDCQSNDLATL
-184 DISSLDITKNEG
+184 DISKNEG
-196 LIWLYAQT
+196 LIWLNAQL
-204 NTKLGNIDFSKNKE
+204 NFKLGNIDFSKNKE
-218 LREIL
+218 IRDII
-223 VYGASNMTS
+223 VYGASNMTT
-232 IDVTNIPYLQRLSV
+232 IDVSNNQYLLNLDVSQ
-246 DMTSLST
+246 TALST
-253 IDVSKNP
+253 IDLSKNLNLSILNVSYTNITTLDLSKNTKLTQLYFTKKDVSPYKFKSIDLSNNP
-260 ELLVLNVGYTK
+260 ELIYLFGQGNDLTE
-271 ITSLDISK
+271 LDISK
-279 NTKLR
+279 N
-284 ELYLDHKE
+284 
-292 TENYKFKTIDISN
+292 N
-305 NPELVYLFATG
+305 
-316 NDLTNIDISKN
+316 
-327 DKLFSIYLSNN
+327 KLFSIYLSDN

-346 NCKNLAELIIRG
+346 NCKNLGELIIRG

-365 LPLPHNGVG
+365 LPLPHDGVG
-374 YYEYSMQKNIKIN
+374 FYDYSLQKNIKI
-387 KEHSVAEP
+387 ERERSIAEP

-418 NSLYSGG
+418 NSLYGG

-438 KGVINFLKAQEDSV
+438 KGVINFLKAQTDSV

-458 DAYPS
+458 DAYPK

-495 ETFAMNVATFGK
+495 ETFAMNVATFSK

-543 YTASGVQLKDFDA
+543 YTASGVQLKDFDV

-583 EIDLSGNISFN
+583 EIDLSGNLQFN
-594 SIQLDNNKLK
+594 SIQLDNNKLT
-604 TLSLRGL
+604 TLSLRGIN
-611 TNTKTFSCDNNQLES
+611 NTTMFSCDNNQLES
-626 IVFET
+626 IVFEA
-631 STAVLSDVSCSGNKL
+631 SAPVLSNISCSGNKL
-646 KDLSFLYR
+646 KNLSFLSR
-654 TYSLEVLDC
+654 ASSVEVLDF
-663 SHNEISDHLFSNLSN
+663 SHNEVSDYMFTTMYN

-683 MSYNNFKKV
+683 MSYNKFKSA
-692 DLKYNTKLEKLNIE
+692 DLAYNTKLEKLNIE
-706 HNYFTYSTMP
+706 GNYFTYSTLP
-716 ETTAQEFIYGNQN
+716 QTTAQEFVYGNQN

-849 KLTEC
+849 KLAEC

-884 FTVLSMSNV
+884 LTILSMSNV
-893 ALEKADISKLKDLTT
+893 ALEKVDITKLKDLST
-908 LTLANAGLTEID
+908 LTLANSGLSGID

-925 LLGFL
+925 ILRELN
-930 TLSDC
+930 LSNC
-935 NLEQIDLSKLTNLT
+935 NLENVDLSKLTELST
-949 NVSLN
+949 VSLSS
-954 NNKLSAIDLSN
+954 NKLSSIDLTN
-965 NTKLATL
+965 NKKLTIL
-972 QLSGNNFE
+972 IIGDNNFE

-986 LPALFQLSISD
+986 LPALYQLSVSR

-1024 DMSGQAGKFNMVYVG
+1024 DMSGQTDKYSMVYAY

-1053 HNPMNYKYTPQ
+1053 YNPMNYKYTPQ

-1094 TESGATLVEGTD
+1094 TETGATLVEGTD

-1119 FDEKVYC
+1119 FDENVYC

>member
-20 MLLMALWTVPHYSNA
+20 MLLVALWTVPHYSNA

-93 IEGEVSD
+93 IEGEVSE

-118 SSRITNLNVSNCEN
+118 TASITNLNVSNCEN

-138 MDNGLSVLDL
+138 NGNGLSMLDL

-162 YVLSELDVTHNP
+162 VLTELDVTHNP
-174 DLYYLDCQDN
+174 ALYYIDCQGN
-184 DISSLDITKNEG
+184 DLSTLDITKNEG

-204 NTKLGNIDFSKNKE
+204 NFKLGNIDFSNNKE

-223 VYGASNMTS
+223 VYGAENMTS
-232 IDVTNIPYLQRLSV
+232 IDVTNIPNLLRLAV

-253 IDVSKNP
+253 IDVSKNL
-260 ELLVLNVGYTK
+260 ELQILNVGYTK
-271 ITSLDISK
+271 ITTLDISK

-284 ELYLDHKE
+284 ELYFTQKD
-292 TENYKFKTIDISN
+292 TSPYKFKSIDLSN
-305 NPELVYLFATG
+305 NPELIYLFGQG
-316 NDLTNIDISKN
+316 NDLTELDISKN
-327 DKLFSIYLSNN
+327 NKLFSIYLSDN
-338 YIKNLDVS
+338 YIRNLDVS
-346 NCKNLAELIIRG
+346 NCKNLAELIIRN

-365 LPLPHNGVG
+365 LPLPSDALG
-374 YYEYSMQKNIKIN
+374 YYDYSMQRNINI
-387 KEHSVAEP
+387 ERERSVAEP

-418 NSLYSGG
+418 NSLYGG

-438 KGVINFLKAQEDSV
+438 KGVINFLKAQADSV

-495 ETFAMNVATFGK
+495 ETFIMNVATFGK

-529 QEISGEVKGANIKV
+529 QEITGEVKGANIKV

-556 SGMKLTSVNIFK
+556 SGMKLTNVNIFK
-568 SKALRNLNLNNNELS
+568 SKALKNLNLNDNELS
-583 EIDLSGNISFN
+583 EIDLSGNLSFN
-594 SIQLDNNKLK
+594 SIQLDNNKLT
-604 TLSLRGL
+604 TLSLRGINNAKSL
-611 TNTKTFSCDNNQLES
+611 SCDNNQLES
-626 IVFET
+626 IVFE
-631 STAVLSDVSCSGNKL
+631 SSASVMSEISCSGNKL
-646 KDLSFLYR
+646 KDLSFLSR
-654 TYSLEVLDC
+654 ASMVEVLDC
-663 SHNEISDHLFSNLSN
+663 SHNEISEYMFVNARN
-678 IRDLN
+678 IRELN
-683 MSYNNFKKV
+683 ISYNKFKEV
-692 DLKYNTKLEKLNIE
+692 NLQNNTNLQKLNIE
-706 HNYFTYSTMP
+706 GNYFTYSTLP
-716 ETTAQEFIYGNQN
+716 QTTAQEFVYGNQN
-729 PVTIAEKSFMVDLSS
+729 PVTIAEKSFMVDLSK
-744 EVTFKG
+744 EATFKG

-765 EEGVDYSIENGI
+765 EEGVDYNVENGV

-827 SEVRMILAA
+827 SEVKMILAA

-849 KLTEC
+849 KLAEC
-854 ILGSGNTTL
+854 IFDNGNVTL
-863 TSQLGA
+863 TSQLGFS
-869 NKNIT
+869 KNIT

-884 FTVLSMSNV
+884 LTVLSISNV
-893 ALEKADISKLKDLTT
+893 ALEKIDISKLKELST
-908 LTLANAGLTEID
+908 LTLSNAGLNEID

-925 LLGFL
+925 LIEYL

-935 NLEQIDLSKLTNLT
+935 NFEKIDLSKLSNLT
-949 NVSLN
+949 SLSLYS
-954 NNKLSAIDLSN
+954 NKLSTIDLTN
-965 NTKLATL
+965 NKKLTRL
-972 QLSGNNFE
+972 ELNENNFE

-986 LPALFQLSISD
+986 LPELYMLNISNNMLKSLDVTKCPVLRELYCYNNDLTSLDLSSQQKFSYVSISD
-997 NKLKTLDVTNCPILR
+997 NKL
-1012 ELYCDGNNLSSL
+1012 
-1024 DMSGQAGKFNMVYVG
+1024 
-1039 DNNFKFSTLPVFDI
+1039 KFSTLPVFDI
-1053 HNPMNYKYTPQ
+1053 YNPMNYKYTPQ

-1119 FDEKVYC
+1119 FDENVYC

>member
-1 MKNLFTSRGTDNRL
+1 MRRISIRL
-15 LSTLL
+15 S
-20 MLLMALWTVPHYSNA
+20 Y
-35 MNVQAPDGED
+35 
-45 ECVLDLKT
+45 
-53 AGSAISFYVGT
+53 
-64 SDAESGSIK
+64 
-73 VDFGGGTV
+73 
-81 KDYEIGKKDTIQ
+81 
-93 IEGEVSD
+93 
-100 GSVKVYGSRTL
+100 
-111 IRFLYCP
+111 
-118 SSRITNLNVSNCEN
+118 
-132 LEVLNC
+132 
-138 MDNGLSVLDL
+138 DL
-148 TKNSKLYYLDCGHN
+148 T
-162 YVLSELDVTHNP
+162 ELN
-174 DLYYLDCQDN
+174 
-184 DISSLDITKNEG
+184 
-196 LIWLYAQT
+196 
-204 NTKLGNIDFSKNKE
+204 
-218 LREIL
+218 
-223 VYGASNMTS
+223 
-232 IDVTNIPYLQRLSV
+232 
-246 DMTSLST
+246 
-253 IDVSKNP
+253 
-260 ELLVLNVGYTK
+260 
-271 ITSLDISK
+271 ISK
-279 NTKLR
+279 N
-284 ELYLDHKE
+284 
-292 TENYKFKTIDISN
+292 N
-305 NPELVYLFATG
+305 
-316 NDLTNIDISKN
+316 
-327 DKLFSIYLSNN
+327 KLFSIYLSDN
-338 YIKNLDVS
+338 YIRNLDVS
-346 NCKNLAELIIRG
+346 NCKNLAELIIRN

-365 LPLPHNGVG
+365 LPLPYDALG
-374 YYEYSMQKNIKIN
+374 YYDYSMQRNINI
-387 KEHSVAEP
+387 ERERSVAEP

-418 NSLYSGG
+418 NSLYGG

-458 DAYPS
+458 DAYPG

-483 LAADMT
+483 LAAELT
-489 TGMAVG
+489 TGMAAG
-495 ETFAMNVATFGK
+495 ETFTMNVATFGK

-529 QEISGEVKGANIKV
+529 QEITGEVKGANIKV
-543 YTASGVQLKDFDA
+543 YTASEVQLKDFDA

-568 SKALRNLNLNNNELS
+568 SKALKNLNLNDNELS
-583 EIDLSGNISFN
+583 EIDLSGNLSFK
-594 SIQLDNNKLK
+594 SIQLDNNKLT
-604 TLSLRGL
+604 TLSLRGINNAKSL
-611 TNTKTFSCDNNQLES
+611 SCDNNQLES
-626 IVFET
+626 IVFE
-631 STAVLSDVSCSGNKL
+631 SSASVMSEISCSGNKL
-646 KDLSFLYR
+646 KDLSFLSR
-654 TYSLEVLDC
+654 ASMVEVLDC
-663 SHNEISDHLFSNLSN
+663 SHNEISEYMFVNARN
-678 IRDLN
+678 IRELN
-683 MSYNNFKKV
+683 ISYNKFKEV
-692 DLKYNTKLEKLNIE
+692 NLQNNTNLQKLNIE
-706 HNYFTYSTMP
+706 GNYFTYSTLP
-716 ETTAQEFIYGNQN
+716 QTTAQEFIYGNQN
-729 PVTIAEKSFMVDLSS
+729 PVTIAEKSFMVDLSK
-744 EVTFKG
+744 EATFKG

-765 EEGVDYSIENGI
+765 EEGVDYNVENGV

-849 KLTEC
+849 KLAEC

-863 TSQLGA
+863 TSQLGVS
-869 NKNIT
+869 KNIT

-884 FTVLSMSNV
+884 LTILSMSNV
-893 ALEKADISKLKDLTT
+893 ALEKVDISKLKDLST
-908 LTLANAGLTEID
+908 LTLSNAGLTEID

-949 NVSLN
+949 NVSLS

-972 QLSGNNFE
+972 QLGDNNFE

-986 LPALFQLSISD
+986 LPALYLLSVSR
-997 NKLKTLDVTNCPILR
+997 NKLNTLDVTNCPILR

-1024 DMSGQAGKFNMVYVG
+1024 DMSGQTGKFSMVYVG
-1039 DNNFKFSTLPVFDI
+1039 NNNFKFSTLPVFDI

-1119 FDEKVYC
+1119 FDENVYC